1 MSGAFPRSLNFQP
14 DPLAISARAY
24 YSISVPEGT
33 STANPSSIVRLRVPV
48 SRAGTFLN
56 PHKTFLAFDVVNA
69 TSGSTD
75 GANADERGKQLSP
88 IYLDGSAY
96 AVIDRLE
103 CYNSS
108 NLLES
113 IDAYGVLANIFLDLQ
128 VSQSARKTASTIL
141 GTGPSGCCDPLYQ
154 ALRGASAYDGMN
166 NGSKQTGSGAA
177 DQLYPE
183 YASYSLTTAGGAVAN
198 TTNQPIKGMYF
209 AGMNLLP
216 RSYFVATGGNNSK
229 LSVSASATTFSTDN
243 PNLTVGGIGT
253 ADNDVNT
260 AFGVV
265 YLGPVRPDRPNSVC
279 MRTGVIGV
287 ATVQAPTALELG
299 AYYSANQGANN
310 IMGIT
315 RLGPCIPFNGR
326 TRFCLPLIS
335 GVIGTLACRLIPIC
349 QLNSDILVN
358 IYTASNENA
367 ICLGATPTHINTATG
382 TGASPSIVNPAQV
395 AISTTLYPRQYRL
408 ERIELN
414 CAICEVSSAAMN
426 AIDSATSG
434 VFTIPTSSYRHY
446 ATSLQGGST
455 HHEFLVPARFTSL
468 KGLLG
473 CMRPSS
479 VADGGGESTQN
490 FTLTNRIKNWMTSLQ
505 YRVGSV
511 LVPQEPIRMENTY
524 YSPFGSNQATAQ
536 NGRAPEAFSHI
547 LSVVGQSVSD
557 LDLECCLNDSIY
569 GNNVP
574 TSLLSIQGEALQYE
588 AGATPASVNAVND
601 GRFYKAVAEGSQSG
615 FVFGIDLES
624 FSTSHCSSPIQCG
637 TNTLGLNIFCILKSN
652 LSLTANQGSA
662 NVPSTNLTARGIGDT
677 GATFGLGGSY
687 LANNANTILPVI
699 CDHFAHY
706 DMILSVAGGIM
717 SSRF

>member
-1 MSGAFPRSLNFQP
+1 MSGAFPKSLNYQP

-56 PHKTFLAFDVVNA
+56 PHKTFLAFDVVN
-69 TSGSTD
+69 TTTGSTD
-75 GANADERGKQLSP
+75 GAKADKRGEQLSP

-96 AVIDRLE
+96 ACIDRLE

-141 GTGPSGCCDPLYQ
+141 GTGPSGVCDPLFRNL
-154 ALRGASAYDGMN
+154 AAASAVDGAN
-166 NGSKQTGSGAA
+166 NGNAGDGAA
-177 DQLYPE
+177 DSVAGPALYPE
-183 YASYSLTTAGGAVAN
+183 FAMQSVNGTGAAVAGSDN
-198 TTNQPIKGMYF
+198 RILKTLLY
-209 AGMNLLP
+209 AGINLLP
-216 RSYFVATGGNNSK
+216 MNFFVAGAGAMSP
-229 LSVSASATTFSTDN
+229 SIAVSASASTFNVLHPNTTIGAIGKTASN
-243 PNLTVGGIGT
+243 GHNL
-253 ADNDVNT
+253 
-260 AFGVV
+260 FGFGM
-265 YLGPVRPDRPNSVC
+265 LGPPRPN
-279 MRTGVIGV
+279 RPNATINYNGTIGN
-287 ATVQAPTALELG
+287 ATTQAPTALELG
-299 AYYSANQGANN
+299 AYYSAEQGANN
-310 IMGIT
+310 VMGIT
-315 RLGPCIPFNGR
+315 RLGPMIPFGGR

-335 GVIGTLACRLIPIC
+335 GVVGTLACRLIPIC

-367 ICLGATPTHINTATG
+367 ICLGVTPSHINV
-382 TGASPSIVNPAQV
+382 ASQAAPAKV
-395 AISTTLYPRQYRL
+395 VISDTLYPRSYRL

-414 CAICEVSSAAMN
+414 CAICEISSAAMN

-473 CMRPSS
+473 CMRPSG
-479 VADGGGESTQN
+479 VNTGGGESTSN

-505 YRVGSV
+505 YRIGSI

-524 YSPFGSNQATAQ
+524 YSLFGENQATAQ
-536 NGRAPEAFSHI
+536 NGRAPEAFAHV
-547 LSVVGQSVSD
+547 LEVVGQSVSD

-574 TSLLSIQGEALQYE
+574 TSLLQLNAGIQALFDQDQ
-588 AGATPASVNAVND
+588 AAASAISD
-601 GRFYKAVAEGSQSG
+601 GRFRKAVCEGSQSG
-615 FVFGIDLES
+615 FVFGVDLES
-624 FSTSHCSSPIQCG
+624 FSTSHCSTPIQCG

-652 LSLTANQGSA
+652 LSLTANNGTA
-662 NVPSTNLTARGIGDT
+662 NVPSTSTSAN
-677 GATFGLGGSY
+677 GANLGGSY
-687 LANNANTILPVI
+687 LSNGENTILPVI
-699 CDHFAHY
+699 CDHWAHY
-706 DMILSVAGGIM
+706 DMVLSVAGGIM

>member
-1 MSGAFPRSLNFQP
+1 MSGAFPKSLNYQP

-56 PHKTFLAFDVVNA
+56 CHKTFLAFDVVN
-69 TSGSTD
+69 TTNGSTD
-75 GANADERGKQLSP
+75 AANNDKRGQQLSP

-96 AVIDRLE
+96 SVIDRLE

-128 VSQSARKTASTIL
+128 VSQSARRTASTIL
-141 GTGPSGCCDPLYQ
+141 GTGPSGITDPLYNE
-154 ALRGASAYDGMN
+154 LRGAAAYDAMN
-166 NGSKQTGSGAA
+166 SGNTNDGGSSSMTGAN
-177 DQLYPE
+177 LYPE
-183 YASYSLTTAGGAVAN
+183 FASRSVSAAGAVTAGSQNRNLKAMV
-198 TTNQPIKGMYF
+198 Y
-209 AGMNLLP
+209 AGMNILP
-216 RSYFVATGGNNSK
+216 QSYLIAGATDHEPQIVVAANT
-229 LSVSASATTFSTDN
+229 TTFSTRN
-243 PNLTVGGIGT
+243 PNLTVGAVGATG
-253 ADNDVNT
+253 NPNVNI
-260 AFGVV
+260 FGMAQ
-265 YLGPVRPDRPNSVC
+265 LGPVRPPRPNATREYVG
-279 MRTGVIGV
+279 TIGTAV
-287 ATVQAPTALELG
+287 VQAPTALELG
-299 AYYSANQGANN
+299 AYYSTSQGANN
-310 IMGIT
+310 VMGIT
-315 RLGPCIPFNGR
+315 RLGPMIPFGGR

-335 GVIGTLACRLIPIC
+335 GVVGTLACRLIPIC

-367 ICLGATPTHINTATG
+367 ICLGATPTHINVATQA
-382 TGASPSIVNPAQV
+382 TPAKV
-395 AISTTLYPRQYRL
+395 DISETLYPRSYRL

-414 CAICEVSSAAMN
+414 CAIVEVSSAAMN

-468 KGLLG
+468 KGLIG

-479 VADGGGESTQN
+479 VADGGGESTSN
-490 FTLTNRIKNWMTSLQ
+490 FTLTNRIKNWMTSLN
-505 YRVGSV
+505 YRVGSI

-524 YSPFGSNQATAQ
+524 YCPFGENQATAG

-547 LSVVGQSVSD
+547 LEVVGQSVSD

-569 GNNVP
+569 GNNIP
-574 TSLLSIQGEALQYE
+574 TSLLKINAGLQPFE
-588 AGATPASVNAVND
+588 DGSQPTASAISD
-601 GRFYKAVAEGSQSG
+601 GRFFKAAAEGSQSG

-652 LSLTANQGSA
+652 LSLTANNGSA
-662 NVPSTNLTARGIGDT
+662 NVPSTTTSANGAR
-677 GATFGLGGSY
+677 LGGSL
-687 LANNANTILPVI
+687 LANAANTILPVV
-699 CDHFAHY
+699 CDHWAHY